1 MKRVIL
7 FLYLLVVVTI
17 SFSQSY
23 EEIQTLV
30 DQGVKLHDAGKYSEA
45 IAKYDEALKIDS
57 TNMLALAEKSL
68 TLLHSGKFAECIAV
82 CEYAIETNPGGYNL
96 DMIYIN
102 YATCFDYLKQPEK
115 AVEKY
120 DEGIALFP
128 ELSLLYFN
136 KGITLSGMEKYDEAI
151 ECMKSSL
158 MLDPLHAGYHNAIAR
173 LSHIQ
178 SRNIPALLAY
188 CRFMII
194 EPEGKRAALNLKNI
208 ELIMAGTAEK
218 TGRNSISIN
227 INSAI
232 FADTAENGEP
242 LPNNF
247 SDAELLLIM
256 TAAMDFDKK
265 YKKETE
271 VERFNRKIETVFGV
285 MAEVQAKN
293 SGFFWEFYAPYFIEL
308 QSKGYIETF
317 SYIVYASSGLDYV
330 NEWLTKNDRKIVEF
344 YNWSDQYDWSSAR

>member
-1 MKRVIL
+1 MKKIIPFL
-7 FLYLLVVVTI
+7 FLLVVI
-17 SFSQSY
+17 SNSYSQSY
-23 EEIQTLV
+23 EEIQAFV
-30 DQGVKLHDAGKYSEA
+30 EQGVKLHDAGKYAEA
-45 IAKYDEALKIDS
+45 IAKYDEALALDS

-68 TLLHSGKFAECIAV
+68 TLLHSGKFAECITV
-82 CEYAIETNPGGYNL
+82 CEYAIATNPEGYNL

-102 YATCFDYLKQPEK
+102 YATCYDYLKQPEK

-120 DEGIALFP
+120 DEGIALFS

-136 KGITLSGMEKYDEAI
+136 KGITLSGMENYDEAI
-151 ECMKSSL
+151 DCMKNSL
-158 MLDPLHAGYHNAIAR
+158 LLDPLHAGSHNAIAR
-173 LSHIQ
+173 ISHIK

-188 CRFMII
+188 CRLLVI

-208 ELIMAGTAEK
+208 ELIVAGSAEK
-218 TGRNSISIN
+218 TGKNSVSIN

-232 FADTAENGEP
+232 FADTTENGEP
-242 LPNNF
+242 LPDNF

-271 VERFNRKIETVFGV
+271 VERFQRKIETVFGV
-285 MAEVQAKN
+285 MAEVRADN
-293 SGFFWEFYAPYFIEL
+293 HGFFWEFYAPYFIEL

-317 SYIVYASSGLDYV
+317 SYIVYSSSGLDYV
-330 NEWLTKNDRKIVEF
+330 NEWITKNDREVVEF
-344 YNWSDQYDWSSAR
+344 YNWSDRYDWSVVK

>member
-1 MKRVIL
+1 MKKIIVFL
-7 FLYLLVVVTI
+7 FLFVVFTNCY
-17 SFSQSY
+17 SQSY
-23 EEIQTLV
+23 EAIQTLV
-30 DQGVKLHDAGKYSEA
+30 DQGVKLHDAGKYAEA
-45 IAKYDEALKIDS
+45 IAKYDEALKLDS
-57 TNMLALAEKSL
+57 TNMLVLAEKSL
-68 TLLHSGKFAECIAV
+68 TLLHSGKFSECIAV

-102 YATCFDYLKQPEK
+102 YATCYDYLKQPEK

-158 MLDPLHAGYHNAIAR
+158 LLDPLHAGSHNAIAR
-173 LSHIQ
+173 ISHIK

-188 CRFMII
+188 CRFMVI

-208 ELIMAGTAEK
+208 DLIMAGSAEK
-218 TGRNSISIN
+218 TGRNSVSIN

-232 FADTAENGEP
+232 FADTTENGEP
-242 LPNNF
+242 LPDNF

-271 VERFNRKIETVFGV
+271 VERFKRKIETVFV
-285 MAEVQAKN
+285 VIAEVQADN
-293 SGFFWEFYAPYFIEL
+293 HGFFWEFYAPYFIEL

-330 NEWLTKNDRKIVEF
+330 NEWLTKNDRKVVEF
-344 YNWSDQYDWSSAR
+344 YNWSDQYIWSSGR

>member
-17 SFSQSY
+17 SYSQSY
-23 EEIQTLV
+23 EEIQALV
-30 DQGVKLHDAGKYSEA
+30 EQGVKLHDAGKYSEA

-68 TLLHSGKFAECIAV
+68 TLLHSGKFAECVSV

-102 YATCFDYLKQPEK
+102 YATCYDYLKQPEK

-158 MLDPLHAGYHNAIAR
+158 MLDPLHAGSHNAIAR
-173 LSHIQ
+173 LSHMQ

-188 CRFMII
+188 CRFMTI

-208 ELIMAGTAEK
+208 ELIMAGSAEK

-232 FADTAENGEP
+232 FADTTENGEP
-242 LPNNF
+242 LPDNF

-271 VERFNRKIETVFGV
+271 VERFQRKIETVFSV
-285 MAEVQAKN
+285 MAEVRADN
-293 SGFFWEFYAPYFIEL
+293 HGFFWEFYAPYFIEL
-308 QSKGYIETF
+308 HEKGYTETF

-330 NEWLTKNDRKIVEF
+330 NDWLTKNDRKIVEF

>member
-1 MKRVIL
+1 MKRIFL
-7 FLYLLVVVTI
+7 FLLFSIFVQVIFAQGDSDIQALV
-17 SFSQSY
+17 
-23 EEIQTLV
+23 E
-30 DQGVKLHDAGKYSEA
+30 QGVKLHDAGKYSEA

-57 TNMLALAEKSL
+57 TNMLVLAEKSL
-68 TLLHSGKFAECIAV
+68 TLLHSGRFEECVAV

-102 YATCFDYLKQPEK
+102 YATCYDYLKQPEK

-151 ECMKSSL
+151 NCMKSSL
-158 MLDPLHAGYHNAIAR
+158 LLDPLHAGSHNAIAR

-188 CRFMII
+188 CRFMVI

-208 ELIMAGTAEK
+208 EIIMAGSSEK
-218 TGRNSISIN
+218 TGKNSITIN
-227 INSAI
+227 INSSI
-232 FADTAENGEP
+232 FADTTENGEP
-242 LPNNF
+242 AEDAF
-247 SDAELLLIM
+247 SNVEILLIM
-256 TAAMDFDKK
+256 SAALDYDKK

-271 VERFNRKIETVFGV
+271 VERFQRKIETVFGV
-285 MAEVQAKN
+285 MDEVMADN
-293 SGFFWEFYAPYFIEL
+293 HGFFWEFYAPYFIEL
-308 QSKGYIETF
+308 KNKGYLETF

-344 YNWSDQYDWSSAR
+344 YNWSDQYDWSSSR